1 MQIIKCGEQDIPQLA
16 AMNKRLIEDEKS
28 DNPMNISELE
38 NRMKGFLET
47 EYDAYFFKCGEDIA
61 GYALV
66 KNNCSPPYL
75 RQFFIERNFRRK
87 HLGTEAFSALLNY
100 LKTDSLDIEVLT
112 RNEIG
117 MRFWEKLG
125 FEEVSRYMRY
135 TK

>member
-47 EYDAYFFKCGEDIA
+47 EYDAYFFRDGDSIA

-66 KNNCSPPYL
+66 KRNCTPPYL

-87 HLGTEAFSALLNY
+87 HLGTTAFKALLDY
-100 LKTDSLDIEVLT
+100 LKIESLDIEVLT
-112 RNEIG
+112 RNETGIK
-117 MRFWEKLG
+117 FWEKLG
-125 FEEVSRYMRY
+125 FEEISRYMRY
-135 TK
+135 KK